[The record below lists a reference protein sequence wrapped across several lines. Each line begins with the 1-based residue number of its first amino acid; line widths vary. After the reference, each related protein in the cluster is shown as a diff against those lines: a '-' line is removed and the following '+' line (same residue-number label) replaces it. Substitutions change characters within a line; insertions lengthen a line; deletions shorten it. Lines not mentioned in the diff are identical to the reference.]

1 MKKLLTLLSVFTI
14 LSFTQ
19 IKDSTNN
26 KTYTLTEG
34 QAIMIYQ
41 HEQLLKQ
48 LLPQSEL
55 KAKDATAMFPQID
68 SIQKIILTQYQK
80 NNPDTTKKK

>member
-1 MKKLLTLLSVFTI
+1 MKKLLTLLSIFTI

-19 IKDSTNN
+19 IKDNNN

-34 QAIMIYQ
+34 QAVMIYE
-41 HEQLLKQ
+41 HETLLKT
-48 LLPQSEL
+48 LLSTSDL
-55 KAKDATAMFPQID
+55 KYKEVLILSPQID
-68 SIQKIILTQYQK
+68 SIQKIIITQYQK